1 MSEVTLSLAGL
12 AACSDT
18 SPLQGLR
25 SVDIAKFSPL
35 GEKFDPNM
43 HNGAF
48 EMPAGEAGKG
58 MVGAVI
64 KSGAHPH
71 MAVTHDSWL
80 LHHTRLSVVTL

>member
-1 MSEVTLSLAGL
+1 MFEGVQLIETVFLK
-12 AACSDT
+12 
-18 SPLQGLR
+18 GLR

-64 KSGAHPH
+64 KSGYMIADRVLRP
-71 MAVTHDSWL
+71 ADVGVTK
-80 LHHTRLSVVTL
+80 